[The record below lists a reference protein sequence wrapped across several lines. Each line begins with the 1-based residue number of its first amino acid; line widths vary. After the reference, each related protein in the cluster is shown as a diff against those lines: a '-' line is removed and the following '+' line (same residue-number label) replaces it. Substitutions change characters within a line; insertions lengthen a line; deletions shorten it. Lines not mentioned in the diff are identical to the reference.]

1 MKFDVR
7 IAKVLDA
14 WSNLRPAKSFAGL
27 TLDEFKAALK
37 ASLDAREAV
46 TAAETS
52 YTAAIVK
59 RDNADLAARQLLT
72 RVIAGVIAD
81 KDEGDNGELYKA
93 MGYVRRAERNSGLT
107 RRQEEREV
115 PQPLAA

>member
-14 WSNLRPAKSFAGL
+14 WSSLRPAKSFAGL

-37 ASLDAREAV
+37 VSLDAREAV

-59 RDNADLAARQLLT
+59 RDNADTAVRQVLT
-72 RVIAGVIAD
+72 RVVAAVVAD
-81 KDEGDNGELYKA
+81 QAEGDNGELYKA
-93 MGYVRRAERNSGLT
+93 MGYTRRDERNSGLT
-107 RRQEEREV
+107 RRAREKEV
-115 PQPLAA
+115 TQPLAA